1 MARQWT
7 PAALLAALVAALLCL
22 MCAVTNAGSDRVLGG
37 DSLSATCR
45 EISRQRSACCAER
58 KCECSFRVRLNRS
71 TMRRDS
77 AALAQPGLAGTAAP
91 GGIVGACH
99 SSMSPLVARAAGGM

>member
-45 EISRQRSACCAER
+45 EISRYTGGYIERAGVVSAVRALYALCC
-58 KCECSFRVRLNRS
+58 VR
-71 TMRRDS
+71 
-77 AALAQPGLAGTAAP
+77 
-91 GGIVGACH
+91 GACWLR
-99 SSMSPLVARAAGGM
+99 SPAACPSTRH